1 MLDLNITLLFQ
12 LANFLIA
19 IFVLNILLIRPIRDI
34 IRKRRAVMDDLRGE
48 AASFEE
54 DATQRMADY
63 EAALTQA
70 RRDAGAICD
79 QGRAAGTEEQQQLLG
94 VAQKKA
100 QDILAQT
107 RRELAAEA
115 QETLTALRGQAP
127 VLSAEVTEKVLRG

>member
-70 RRDAGAICD
+70 RRDAGATCE

-94 VAQKKA
+94 VARKKA

-115 QETLTALRGQAP
+115 QETLTALRGQVPA
-127 VLSAEVTEKVLRG
+127 LSAEVAEKVLRG

>member
-70 RRDAGAICD
+70 RRDASATCE

-107 RRELAAEA
+107 RRELEAEA
-115 QETLTALRGQAP
+115 QETLTTLRGQVPA
-127 VLSAEVTEKVLRG
+127 LSAEVAEKVLRG